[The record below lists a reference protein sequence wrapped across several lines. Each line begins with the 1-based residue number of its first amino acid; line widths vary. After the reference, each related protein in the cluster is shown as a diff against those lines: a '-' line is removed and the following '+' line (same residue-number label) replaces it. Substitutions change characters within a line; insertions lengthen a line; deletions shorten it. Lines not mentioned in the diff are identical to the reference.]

1 MDDRIFKFLKDM
13 KRDTNGEFPE
23 LPDDKAQELGDDLIE
38 EYIESLFEKY
48 TYHDEDGNKQVMNA
62 TCKDESQTFCNTQNL
77 KSVNAYHHAIAN
89 RWAALLQLPH
99 FSFFTV
105 CDSKIVPFFS
115 DFLKEEISL

>member
-89 RWAALLQLPH
+89 RWAGFKTWVSHLL
-99 FSFFTV
+99 SM
-105 CDSKIVPFFS
+105 D
-115 DFLKEEISL
+115 

>member
-62 TCKDESQTFCNTQNL
+62 TCKDESQTFCNSQNL

-89 RWAALLQLPH
+89 RWAAFKTWVSHLLSMDRGIEYGFPIAL
-99 FSFFTV
+99 
-105 CDSKIVPFFS
+105 CLAI
-115 DFLKEEISL
+115 